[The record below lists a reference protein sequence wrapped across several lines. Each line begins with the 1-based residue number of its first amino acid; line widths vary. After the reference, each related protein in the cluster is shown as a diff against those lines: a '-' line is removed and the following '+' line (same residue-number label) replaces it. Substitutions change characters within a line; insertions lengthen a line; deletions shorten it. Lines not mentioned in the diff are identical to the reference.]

1 MPVDARNINYI
12 KALHV
17 KQIGIALASI
27 WVIVLIAAVG
37 ATIYREIDGPTI
49 RTTIA
54 ESVNVASINAQLS
67 SSNTSLTKELDS
79 ATSSNIVYQAAL
91 DDAKERIDR
100 LTSALDASQR
110 LNAEQWEILEAY
122 REQFPIH

>member
-1 MPVDARNINYI
+1 MFNNIYCLTVYI
-12 KALHV
+12 DFQPLEWLSGCPRPYKFLRT
-17 KQIGIALASI
+17 
-27 WVIVLIAAVG
+27 
-37 ATIYREIDGPTI
+37 TIYREIDGPTI

-54 ESVNVASINAQLS
+54 ERVNVDSINTQLS

-100 LTSALDASQR
+100 LTSALDASRR

>member
-1 MPVDARNINYI
+1 
-12 KALHV
+12 
-17 KQIGIALASI
+17 
-27 WVIVLIAAVG
+27 
-37 ATIYREIDGPTI
+37 DGPTI

-100 LTSALDASQR
+100 LTSALDASRR